1 MKRTDNLLDRF
12 EQYCEEKSLFQK
24 GDRIVVAVS
33 GGVDSA
39 VLLDL
44 FSRLKHKYN
53 LRLSV
58 AHFNHQLRGK
68 ESEEDEEF
76 VRRLA
81 KSHGCELAI
90 DKADTA
96 AYAKKQKTSIQ
107 EAARELR
114 YRFLASLLKENGT
127 CKITTAHNAN
137 DNAETLLLNLCR
149 GSGIRG
155 LSGIP
160 LYRPDLN
167 LIRPLLFATRR
178 EIEAYAK
185 LNRLGY
191 RTDSSNRKLHYK
203 RNFIRRKILPL
214 LQKSLNPDIIE
225 TLNRTSDI
233 FNRVEDFVLQ
243 EAKKH
248 LDELTVKKTNDL
260 SSVSLTKLKKLHR
273 YSQESV
279 VQLVARSFSDVPLES
294 KEVSEI
300 LALLASDT
308 GKHTRLSKGFS
319 VYRDRSQ
326 LVFVRRR
333 KKLELEEEIRPDRSY
348 EFASFWFS
356 SKTISRRDVV
366 WTHDPD
372 LEYVDADRLNNR
384 LLLRSWKRG
393 DWFIPFGMNRP
404 KKLSNLF
411 IDEKIPR
418 YKKESIPVLESHGN
432 IVWVCGVRLDNR
444 YHVLPSTRNVLRLEF
459 KHKEL

>member
-1 MKRTDNLLDRF
+1 MKRTDSLLDRL
-12 EQYCEEKSLFQK
+12 ERYCKEKSLLQR
-24 GDRIVVAVS
+24 GDRIIVAVS

-44 FSRLKHKYN
+44 FSRLKNRYD

-68 ESEEDEEF
+68 ESEADEVF

-81 KSHGCELAI
+81 KSHGCEFAT

-96 AYAKKQKTSIQ
+96 AYAKRQKTSIQ

-114 YRFLASLLKENGT
+114 YRFLASLMKEDRT
-127 CKITTAHNAN
+127 SRVATAHNAN

-160 LYRPDLN
+160 MYRPDLN
-167 LIRPLLFATRR
+167 LIRPLLFATRP

-185 LNRLGY
+185 LNRLRY
-191 RTDSSNRKLHYK
+191 RTDSSNRKLHYR

-233 FNRVEDFVLQ
+233 SNRVEDFMLQ

-248 LDELTVKKTNDL
+248 LEHLTVKKTNDL
-260 SSVSLTKLKKLHR
+260 SSLNLTRLKELHR
-273 YSQESV
+273 YLQESII
-279 VQLVARSFSDVPLES
+279 QLVARSFSRVPLES

-300 LALLASDT
+300 LGLLTSNT
-308 GKHTRLSKGFS
+308 GKNIRISKGFS

-326 LVFVRRR
+326 LIFVRWT
-333 KKLELEEEIRPDRSY
+333 KKLELEEEVKPDRSY
-348 EFASFWFS
+348 EFTSFRFS
-356 SKTISRRDVV
+356 SETIPRQDVH
-366 WTHDPD
+366 WAHDQNI
-372 LEYVDADRLNNR
+372 EYVDADRLNSR
-384 LLLRSWKRG
+384 LLLRSWKTG
-393 DWFIPFGMNRP
+393 DWFIPFGMSRP
-404 KKLSNLF
+404 KKLSDLF

-418 YKKESIPVLESHGN
+418 YKKESIPVLESRGN

-444 YHVLPSTRNVLRLEF
+444 YRILPSTRNVLRLEF
-459 KHKEL
+459 EDKEL

>member
-12 EQYCEEKSLFQK
+12 ERHCKEKSLLQK
-24 GDRIVVAVS
+24 GEHIVVAVS
-33 GGVDSA
+33 GGVDSV

-44 FSRLKHKYN
+44 FSRLRKKYE

-68 ESEEDEEF
+68 ESEEDEAF

-81 KSHGCELAI
+81 KSHGCKLAI

-114 YRFLASLLKENGT
+114 YHFLASLLKEDDT
-127 CKITTAHNAN
+127 CRIATAHNAN
-137 DNAETLLLNLCR
+137 DNAETVLLNLCR

-160 LYRPDLN
+160 IYRPELN
-167 LIRPLLFATRR
+167 LIRPLLFATRP

-185 LNRLGY
+185 VNRLRY
-191 RTDSSNRKLHYK
+191 RTDSSNRKLYYK
-203 RNFIRRKILPL
+203 RNFLRKKILPL
-214 LQKSLNPDIIE
+214 LQKSFNPDIIE

-248 LDELTVKKTNDL
+248 LDELIVKKIDGL
-260 SSVSLTKLKKLHR
+260 SSLNLTRLKKLHR
-273 YSQESV
+273 YLQESI
-279 VQLVARSFSDVPLES
+279 VQLIARSFSEVPLES

-300 LALLASDT
+300 LGLLASDT

-326 LVFVRRR
+326 LVFVRRT

-348 EFASFWFS
+348 EFTSFRFS
-356 SKTISRRDVV
+356 SKTIPRQDVV
-366 WTHDPD
+366 WAHGPD
-372 LEYVDADRLNNR
+372 LEYVDADRLNSL

-411 IDEKIPR
+411 IDERIPR
-418 YKKESIPVLESHGN
+418 YKKESVPVLESHGN

-444 YHVLPSTRNVLRLEF
+444 YRVLPSTRNVLRLEF
-459 KHKEL
+459 KHKES